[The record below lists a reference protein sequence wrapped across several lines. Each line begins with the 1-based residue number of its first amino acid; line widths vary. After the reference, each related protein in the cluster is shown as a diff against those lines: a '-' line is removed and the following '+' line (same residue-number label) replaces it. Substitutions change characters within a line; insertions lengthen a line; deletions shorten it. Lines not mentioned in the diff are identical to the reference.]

1 MSEEKKSIHGTWSSR
16 WTFILAATGSA
27 VGLGNIWKFPYM
39 AGDNGGG
46 AFVLVYLA
54 CICIIGLPI
63 MLGEIMIGRRGR
75 SSPANSMRSLAV
87 EANTSSA
94 WTLLGATGALAGL
107 LILSF
112 YSVAAG
118 WAMSY
123 IFNGFQNITAE
134 SSSSSF
140 NDLLSSPSS
149 LIFWHTL
156 FISITVF
163 IVARG
168 ILQGLEKWINTL
180 MPVLFLIILLLCIYA
195 MQTGAFLEGLRYLFM
210 PDFSKINPQVM
221 LEALGQAFFTLSLGM
236 GAIMAYGAY
245 MPANQNIGR
254 TAVSVAALDTGVALL
269 AGIAIFPIVFAN
281 GLAPS
286 EGPGLVF
293 VTLPIAFSAMPL
305 GILFGTLFFVLLSI
319 AALSSSISLIEPGV
333 AWLIESLKIKRTT
346 ATIILGFTAWFL
358 GLFSALSFNLISEFT
373 IFGRN
378 FFDATDFLTSQIML
392 PLGGIFI
399 AIFVGWIMKKEHV
412 LDGLGFKEDFIFK
425 AWYFSIRY
433 IAPTLVGLVF
443 LNFFIDLEK
452 FYNLLF

>member
-75 SSPANSMRSLAV
+75 SSPANSMKSLAA

-140 NDLLSSPSS
+140 NNLLSSPSS
-149 LIFWHTL
+149 LIFWHSL
-156 FISITVF
+156 FIAITVF

-168 ILQGLEKWINTL
+168 ILKGLEKWINTL
-180 MPVLFLIILLLCIYA
+180 MPILFLIILLLCIYA

-245 MPANQNIGR
+245 MPANQNIGK

-319 AALSSSISLIEPGV
+319 AALSSSISLIAPGV
-333 AWLIESLKIKRTT
+333 AWLIESLKIKRKT
-346 ATIILGFTAWFL
+346 ATILLGFIAWFI
-358 GLFSALSFNLISEFT
+358 GLFSALSFNLLSEFT
-373 IFGRN
+373 IFGKN
-378 FFDATDFLTSQIML
+378 FFDATDFLTNQIML

-412 LDGLGFKEDFIFK
+412 LDELGFQENFIFK
-425 AWYFSIRY
+425 AWYFSVRFV
-433 IAPTLVGLVF
+433 APTLVGLVF
-443 LNFFIDLEK
+443 LYFFL
-452 FYNLLF
+452 

>member
-1 MSEEKKSIHGTWSSR
+1 MTDQRKSIHGTWSSR

-54 CICIIGLPI
+54 CIFVIGIPI

-75 SSPANSMRSLAV
+75 SSPANTMSFLAK
-87 EANTSSA
+87 EAGSSQA

-118 WAMSY
+118 WAMAYVFGGFEETSAQAVNSE
-123 IFNGFQNITAE
+123 FNKFLANPAA
-134 SSSSSF
+134 
-140 NDLLSSPSS
+140 LL
-149 LIFWHTL
+149 FWHSL
-156 FISITVF
+156 FIVTTVV

-168 ILQGLEKWINTL
+168 ILKGLEAWINTL
-180 MPVLFLIILLLCIYA
+180 MPALFIIIILLCIYA
-195 MQTGAFLEGLRYLFM
+195 MQTGAFIEGLTYLFK
-210 PDFSKINPQVM
+210 PDFSKINSDV
-221 LEALGQAFFTLSLGM
+221 LLAALGQAFFTLSLGM

-245 MPANQNIGR
+245 MPADQNIGR
-254 TAVSVAALDTGVALL
+254 TAITVAALDTGVALL

-281 GLAPS
+281 GLEPS

-293 VTLPIAFSAMPL
+293 VTLPIAFANMPL
-305 GILFGTLFFVLLSI
+305 GVLFGTLFFILLSI

-333 AWLIESLKIKRTT
+333 AWLVESLKTKRSY
-346 ATIILGFTAWFL
+346 AAIALGAFAWTL
-358 GLFSALSFNLISEFT
+358 GVFSALSFNLMSEFK
-373 IFGRN
+373 IFGMN
-378 FFDATDFLTSQIML
+378 FFDFTDFLTNQIML

-399 AIFVGWIMKKEHV
+399 AIFVGWVMKKQDV
-412 LDGLGFKEDFIFK
+412 LEELQIEDGILFKVWFFIVRF
-425 AWYFSIRY
+425 
-433 IAPTLVGLVF
+433 IAPVMVGMVLI
-443 LNFFIDLEK
+443 FF
-452 FYNLLF
+452 FV